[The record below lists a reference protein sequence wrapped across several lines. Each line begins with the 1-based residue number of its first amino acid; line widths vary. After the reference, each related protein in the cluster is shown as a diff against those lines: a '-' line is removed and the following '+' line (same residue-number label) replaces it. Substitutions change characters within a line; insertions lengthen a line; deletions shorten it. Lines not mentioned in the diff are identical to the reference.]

1 MNVDSLTFSPFI
13 PFRFIS
19 FHFIS
24 FYLGIKRA
32 LEANQEAWVNVDSE
46 IVDESARAALPL
58 KSIALTRSLLDCL
71 RLLKN
76 VYIAIFVTS
85 FVVATD
91 YRVAEVSE

>member
-1 MNVDSLTFSPFI
+1 M
-13 PFRFIS
+13 
-19 FHFIS
+19 
-24 FYLGIKRA
+24 
-32 LEANQEAWVNVDSE
+32 NVDSE